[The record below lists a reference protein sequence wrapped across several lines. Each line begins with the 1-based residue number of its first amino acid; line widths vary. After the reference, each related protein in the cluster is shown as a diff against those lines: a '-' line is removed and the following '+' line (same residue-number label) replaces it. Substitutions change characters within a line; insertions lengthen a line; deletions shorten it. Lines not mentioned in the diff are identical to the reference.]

1 MKGFKLHLYTGLIHY
16 PVYNRNSQK
25 IASSITTLDIHD
37 LARLARTYSVE
48 GLFIVTPLE
57 DQQEIAAQ
65 IVRHWLTG
73 YGAYYNKDRKKAIDL
88 VAIVP
93 SLEQVVAAVKKNE
106 GQTPLIIAT
115 DAKGWEQR
123 SLSYSDARK
132 IIEEDRVVLLLFG
145 TAWGLHDELLET
157 VDYVLDPIPGRNGY
171 NHLSVRAAAAIIMD
185 RLAGRSF

>member
-1 MKGFKLHLYTGLIHY
+1 MKGSKLHLYTGLIHY

-48 GLFIVTPLE
+48 SVFIVTPLE

-65 IVRHWLTG
+65 VVKHWLTG
-73 YGAYYNKDRKKAIDL
+73 YGASYNEDRKKAIDL

-93 SLEQVVAAVKKNE
+93 SLEEVVAAVKRNE
-106 GQTPLIIAT
+106 GQAPLVIAT
-115 DAKGWEQR
+115 DAREQEKR
-123 SLSYSDARK
+123 YLSYSDARR

-157 VDYVLDPIPGRNGY
+157 VDYVLAPIPGRNGY

-185 RLAGRSF
+185 RLAGRGL

>member
-1 MKGFKLHLYTGLIHY
+1 VKGSKLHLYTGLIHY

-48 GLFIVTPLE
+48 SVFIVTPLE

-65 IVRHWLTG
+65 VVKHWLTG
-73 YGAYYNKDRKKAIDL
+73 YGASYNEDRKKAIDL

-93 SLEQVVAAVKKNE
+93 SLEEVVAAVKRNE
-106 GQTPLIIAT
+106 GQAPLVIAT
-115 DAKGWEQR
+115 DAREQEKR
-123 SLSYSDARK
+123 YLSYSDARR

-157 VDYVLDPIPGRNGY
+157 VDYVLAPIPGRNGY

-185 RLAGRSF
+185 RLAGRGL